1 MNDHVL
7 NVNYLGSGT
16 GCSLYSGLNVKLKR
30 FRICVVSNETL
41 FLDSLRTL
49 DIYLISEQWY
59 LQTGSH
65 CVVILG

>member
-7 NVNYLGSGT
+7 NVNNLGSGT

-41 FLDSLRTL
+41 FLD
-49 DIYLISEQWY
+49 
-59 LQTGSH
+59 
-65 CVVILG
+65 C